1 MAQWLSG
8 NEDVAGEGQEGVI
21 IGGHKEIFGG
31 DRCVHYLD
39 RGDDFMGVCIG

>member
-1 MAQWLSG
+1 MIKQWT
-8 NEDVAGEGQEGVI
+8 EGRGI